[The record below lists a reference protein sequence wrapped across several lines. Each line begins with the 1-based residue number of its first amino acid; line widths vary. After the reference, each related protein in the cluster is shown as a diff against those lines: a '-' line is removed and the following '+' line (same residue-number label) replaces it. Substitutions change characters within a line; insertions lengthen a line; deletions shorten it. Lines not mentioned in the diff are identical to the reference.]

1 MTLADGATAVESKNV
16 GRLALFC
23 ISIALASLCIFATG
37 SASAAPARDRTVS
50 RAGVKLRIHATSLTV
65 RVDLEAR
72 TRALVGLRLGTHRA
86 RSVTVSK
93 AHRRAVTLRRQG
105 CAACDLRVTV
115 RRRGRRTVGLKI
127 ALVDAGRRAPGASPS
142 PTVQQPPAASSP
154 PSLPGGT
161 RLRWAPPALTNPIQ
175 VFVSNATR
183 QLNLDTGRDYVVTFP
198 PSAVS
203 GAGGVIIAGG
213 HNVVV
218 IGGHISIPWQGPAP
232 PADSR
237 RGLYLKD
244 QTGTV
249 HVEGVLIDGEDLGEG
264 IDLDERRG
272 ATVQLE
278 NVRIVGVHGRDEVN
292 HSDGHPDVVQSWG
305 GPAEL
310 RVDRLTGTTTYQGIL
325 LNPTQYTASART
337 NVARLSNLNIRT
349 TTSSGYLLWQASAFP
364 LDLSNVWLTAA
375 GRGPRLL
382 EWPSATAWAGVNV
395 GTPLAGDFVTA
406 GQVGDGYLSPGYLA

>member
-1 MTLADGATAVESKNV
+1 M
-16 GRLALFC
+16 
-23 ISIALASLCIFATG
+23 
-37 SASAAPARDRTVS
+37 
-50 RAGVKLRIHATSLTV
+50 
-65 RVDLEAR
+65 
-72 TRALVGLRLGTHRA
+72 
-86 RSVTVSK
+86 
-93 AHRRAVTLRRQG
+93 
-105 CAACDLRVTV
+105 
-115 RRRGRRTVGLKI
+115 KI
-127 ALVDAGRRAPGASPS
+127 ALVDGDRRGPGASPAPAPA
-142 PTVQQPPAASSP
+142 PTLQPPPAGSSP
-154 PSLPGGT
+154 PSLPDVT
-161 RLRWAPPALTNPIQ
+161 RLRWAPPPLTNPIQ

-183 QLNLDTGRDYVVTFP
+183 QLNLDPARDYVVTFP
-198 PSAVS
+198 RSAVT
-203 GAGGVIIAGG
+203 GTGGVIIAGG

-249 HVEGVLIDGEDLGEG
+249 HVEGVLIDGDDLGEG

-292 HSDGHPDVVQSWG
+292 HTDGHPDVIQSWG

-310 RVDRLTGTTTYQGIL
+310 RVDRLTGTTTYQGIF

-337 NVARLSNLNIRT
+337 NVARLSNVNIRT

-364 LDLSNVWLTAA
+364 LDIADVWLTAP

-382 EWPSATAWAGVNV
+382 EWPSATAWAGASV
-395 GTPLAGDFVTA
+395 GTPPEGDFVPA
-406 GQVGDGYLSPGYLA
+406 GQADDGYFSPGYLA